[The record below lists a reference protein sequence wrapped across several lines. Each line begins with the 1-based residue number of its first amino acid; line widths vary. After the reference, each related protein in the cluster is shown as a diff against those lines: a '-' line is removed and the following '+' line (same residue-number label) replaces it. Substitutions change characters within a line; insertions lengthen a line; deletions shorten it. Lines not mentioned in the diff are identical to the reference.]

1 MNSTQCSLFTVLP
14 LPVRT
19 TQPVHIHALF
29 SLTPDRA
36 NLHRMHDQSAQN
48 QDPAKWNE
56 WLLREGASV
65 GWVKLLSALAQLY
78 PLQSAF
84 DQWPRAVDNNR
95 DPLSGAVDRIVAIIQ
110 QDHLAL
116 WPTEIGYVSAETGLL
131 ALGSESPGLK
141 EALRDANVPVTYVP
155 RQLWDHAKK
164 LFGSQLLSSANVCA
178 YLNSKAAVVRGLR
191 DRVKIALLEFLVSAP
206 AVIDHGRLELF
217 PFEDGEFRSL
227 DGVNAFVHRDSAEK
241 DLFSRQPELN
251 LALGRLPEQTQI
263 IFVDGCESRT
273 LHPSIRF
280 RSVDSF
286 RDYCS
291 RTFFA
296 GFDQALEAHALDT
309 DGAGFVTSAWSWIL
323 DRKISIK
330 DENLSALW
338 LLPMSDGQYRQLRY
352 KQTVIY
358 LAPPGLSGDILR
370 RMDAELLAS
379 SRPLLLTGKA
389 SLGRR
394 SSAVVTNLLQAKCI
408 GVLDA
413 LNLLVY
419 VQWLLWAMPL
429 ATTTGDQERDNI
441 VESIFNRLTE
451 QMNVQDLTAVK
462 ACIRG
467 LPIFKKLMWESK
479 GLKMNPLHAWTTL
492 NRWKRSIGILD
503 QNTKFPEIHD
513 LQFLVATSGS
523 HQQGILDAWKL
534 ADCVQPADVIQGYII
549 PAWQNGL
556 SDNWGDSCKENI
568 AAYMLGM
575 FFFVGSRQL
584 GSAPKFANRSDLIDS
599 DVTELSA
606 LCFEDEEVVPKENFL
621 RNFNIALKD
630 CGMKTSIDEA
640 VVRHRIK
647 CYASGNYPLVDVQ
660 VRAKLLLRSSC
671 KWQSVKEA
679 DDSELRCLAWLPV
692 TQAGFASLKDSSQ
705 CRGFRDRSLVGS
717 QLPILKTPISEEWES
732 RLGWNATIATS
743 ILMAQLQHGIP
754 QNSRM
759 VVDAVLSYIDAHRLL
774 DELAP
779 ELKILRCVAVSSGLF
794 VEPAHAFCPSQN
806 FRRGCYLLEPYL
818 ANVDSSVWRYNE
830 KLLRQLGVRDKP
842 EPADLLRVQEILG
855 AKDKLE
861 ERDVGVAIELLN
873 FAAKF
878 SRNSLLGLKILG
890 ASGRFRNIEDICY
903 NDSAALHSRH
913 NSNLTQPKI
922 PLPRS

>member
-1 MNSTQCSLFTVLP
+1 MVHLDRPLDSTVIRIPLRNASQTLKNDISTLLTTPTEIQEVLRNFSAEFGTYGLLYMRNVTKLAIESAEMSLTIKMIADGDIQTHKATIIDAVNRALNDPKYDFHYNFQAGIRYTHDGISTTTSFMIQHSILNTLGISLRPWSQEQQYIPWVAIAAQLPSSQMNSTQCSLFTVLP

-65 GWVKLLSALAQLY
+65 AWVKLLSALAQLY

-116 WPTEIGYVSAETGLL
+116 WPTEIGYVRAETGFL

-155 RQLWDHAKK
+155 IQLWDHAKK
-164 LFGSQLLSSANVCA
+164 LFGPRLLSSANVCA
-178 YLNSKAAVVRGLR
+178 YLNSKPAVVRGLR

-206 AVIDHGRLELF
+206 AVIDYGRLELF

-251 LALGRLPEQTQI
+251 LALGRLPEQTQR

-352 KQTVIY
+352 KQIVIY
-358 LAPPGLSGDILR
+358 VAPPGLSGDIMR
-370 RMDAELLAS
+370 RMDAEFLAS

-394 SSAVVTNLLQAKCI
+394 SSAVVTTLLQAKCI
-408 GVLDA
+408 GVFDA

-429 ATTTGDQERDNI
+429 VTTTGD
-441 VESIFNRLTE
+441 
-451 QMNVQDLTAVK
+451 
-462 ACIRG
+462 
-467 LPIFKKLMWESK
+467 
-479 GLKMNPLHAWTTL
+479 
-492 NRWKRSIGILD
+492 KR
-503 QNTKFPEIHD
+503 E
-513 LQFLVATSGS
+513 
-523 HQQGILDAWKL
+523 
-534 ADCVQPADVIQGYII
+534 
-549 PAWQNGL
+549 
-556 SDNWGDSCKENI
+556 
-568 AAYMLGM
+568 
-575 FFFVGSRQL
+575 
-584 GSAPKFANRSDLIDS
+584 
-599 DVTELSA
+599 
-606 LCFEDEEVVPKENFL
+606 
-621 RNFNIALKD
+621 
-630 CGMKTSIDEA
+630 
-640 VVRHRIK
+640 
-647 CYASGNYPLVDVQ
+647 
-660 VRAKLLLRSSC
+660 
-671 KWQSVKEA
+671 
-679 DDSELRCLAWLPV
+679 
-692 TQAGFASLKDSSQ
+692 
-705 CRGFRDRSLVGS
+705 
-717 QLPILKTPISEEWES
+717 
-732 RLGWNATIATS
+732 TI
-743 ILMAQLQHGIP
+743 
-754 QNSRM
+754 
-759 VVDAVLSYIDAHRLL
+759 
-774 DELAP
+774 
-779 ELKILRCVAVSSGLF
+779 
-794 VEPAHAFCPSQN
+794 
-806 FRRGCYLLEPYL
+806 
-818 ANVDSSVWRYNE
+818 
-830 KLLRQLGVRDKP
+830 
-842 EPADLLRVQEILG
+842 
-855 AKDKLE
+855 
-861 ERDVGVAIELLN
+861 
-873 FAAKF
+873 
-878 SRNSLLGLKILG
+878 
-890 ASGRFRNIEDICY
+890 
-903 NDSAALHSRH
+903 
-913 NSNLTQPKI
+913 
-922 PLPRS
+922 